1 MKVISVDDERL
12 ILEDF
17 VEMLEEMKEID
28 EVKGFTSCSEAFEYI
43 KKEHVDVAFLDIHM
57 REMSGIELA
66 KKIKIARPQVNIIFL
81 TAYDEYTMDAMKL
94 HASGYLMKPADEDAI
109 REELAELRNPV
120 DISTDKILR
129 AQCFGNF
136 EVYINNKPCDF
147 RYAKTKE
154 LLAYLIDRKGAY
166 VSNGEILGTLWE
178 EKEVTASLENYLR
191 NLIGDLRSVFKEAGV
206 EETILKKK
214 GMVAI
219 APENF
224 DCDYYKWIDGDAAAI
239 NSFGGEYMSQ
249 YSWAE
254 FTLAG
259 IEAHMMDM
267 YD

>member
-17 VEMLEEMKEID
+17 VAMLEDMPEVD
-28 EVKGFTSCSEAFEYI
+28 SVKGFTKCSEALEYI

-57 REMSGIELA
+57 REMSGIDLA
-66 KKIKIARPQVNIIFL
+66 KKIKVAKPQVNIIFL
-81 TAYDEYTMDAMKL
+81 TAYDEYTMDAMKM
-94 HASGYLMKPADEDAI
+94 HASGYLMKPADEDAV
-109 REELAELRNPV
+109 RAELSELRIPV
-120 DISTDKILR
+120 EASSDKKLR

-136 EVYINNKPCDF
+136 EIYIDNKPCDF

-178 EKEVTASLENYLR
+178 EKEVTSSLENYLR
-191 NLIGDLRSVFKEAGV
+191 NLIGDLRSVFKEAEV
-206 EETILKKK
+206 EDAILKKK

-219 APENF
+219 APESF
-224 DCDYYKWIDGDAAAI
+224 DCDYYKWIDGDAVAI

-254 FTLAG
+254 YTLAG
-259 IEAHMMDM
+259 IESHMMDM